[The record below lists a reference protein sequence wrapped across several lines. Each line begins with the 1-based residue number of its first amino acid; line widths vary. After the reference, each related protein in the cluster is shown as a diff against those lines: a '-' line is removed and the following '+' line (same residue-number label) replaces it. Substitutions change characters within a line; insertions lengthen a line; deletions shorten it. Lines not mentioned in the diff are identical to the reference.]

1 MENSI
6 KPSYEQGER
15 GSSAVLVSI
24 SIGFSLFWMLFFTAL
39 LYDPFA
45 NAGLPNNALALP
57 LPIAMCVGF
66 AAADVLIFKMC
77 DFFAGERGHKVL

>member
-15 GSSAVLVSI
+15 GSSAVLTSI
-24 SIGFSLFWMLFFTAL
+24 SLGFSLFWMLFFTAL

-45 NAGLPNNALALP
+45 TIGLVKNTLPPPPCP
-57 LPIAMCVGF
+57 LP
-66 AAADVLIFKMC
+66 
-77 DFFAGERGHKVL
+77 